1 MSEDVEQVAAERAS
15 VEATPRRA
23 AVLRI
28 SEELLLELL
37 LEALQ
42 GTGIPLEAD
51 VRISGVKIDTFIG
64 VVELCLESQQFPRV
78 SEGAT
83 PETWM
88 PRPCGKKADPPQVEF
103 QFNLVLNQTPE
114 QTKAA
119 VEQMVENLKRRNL
132 LGGGGG
138 S

>member
-1 MSEDVEQVAAERAS
+1 MSEDMEQVAAERVS
-15 VEATPRRA
+15 VEATPRRS

-28 SEELLLELL
+28 SEVLLLK
-37 LEALQ
+37 ALQ

-64 VVELCLESQQFPRV
+64 VVELCLEGSQFPRI
-78 SEGAT
+78 SEGTT

-103 QFNLVLNQTPE
+103 QFNLGLNQTPE

-119 VEQMVENLKRRNL
+119 VEQMVETLKRRNL